1 MPILEE
7 VWKGGERER
16 WRGRDV
22 EATNACM
29 PAYVRVHTEKQQE
42 ALDDYQYLL
51 DNFDDN
57 PETVA
62 NTYLFLLVS
71 PPYFVHPF
79 FSFSLFFCN
88 LISLHSTKTDTTIG
102 QC

>member
-71 PPYFVHPF
+71 SF
-79 FSFSLFFCN
+79 FCSSFFLSSFFCN
-88 LISLHSTKTDTTIG
+88 HSTQTDTTIG